1 MKKYKG
7 KKIGRKLFLI
17 ATLVFAIT
25 AIGKAKA
32 NNRQQYIT
40 YVVQQGDTVWS
51 IAADNNIYKDIREM
65 VYEIRKINN
74 NNDCLIFPG
83 QELLIPS
90 K

>member
-7 KKIGRKLFLI
+7 KKIGRKLLLI
-17 ATLVFAIT
+17 VTLVFIIT
-25 AIGKAKA
+25 VISKAKA

-65 VYEIRKINN
+65 VYKIRKIN